1 MAEDLRQFLSFSYLI
16 ICFSGKTI
24 TFPLFSDLFNMNHAY
39 YEETDIFFLIKAICD
54 QKAVER
60 KKRIK

>member
-39 YEETDIFFLIKAICD
+39 YEETDIFFS
-54 QKAVER
+54 
-60 KKRIK
+60 